1 MTDTTAFRMLRP
13 GPEVRATNGKP
24 DTLTGHLAVFNQW
37 ARIDSV
43 KEGRFLER
51 IAPGA
56 FTKTIQENRDSMR
69 VLFQHGKDPQ
79 VADKPLGM
87 IEALEEDDTG
97 VRYDVPLFDTNYNR
111 ELLPG
116 LRAGAYGSS
125 FRFGVP
131 KGRDEWNYSP
141 ERSEANPEGWK
152 ERTIRELR
160 MMEFGPVTFPAYAG
174 ATAGVRSMRSITDDL
189 LRIARMDVED
199 LDTLAQMIMCGKQYI
214 DEQDEPG
221 DQANIPVMTDILATL
236 TKLMAYEATED
247 EGAEP
252 EDEEMSSA
260 APRHGSGTNAPPDD
274 AETDSHLVPGRR
286 VSLYGVKRKEKAWQ
300 LQ

>member
-56 FTKTIQENRDSMR
+56 FTKTIQENRDGMR

-79 VADKPLGM
+79 IADKPLGP

-97 VRYDVPLFDTNYNR
+97 VRYDVALLDTSYNR
-111 ELLPG
+111 ELVPG
-116 LRAGAYGSS
+116 LRAGLYGSS

-131 KGRDEWNYSP
+131 KGRDEWNRSP
-141 ERSEANPEGWK
+141 ERSEANPDGWP

-189 LRIARMDVED
+189 LRIARMDIED
-199 LDTLAQMIMCGKQYI
+199 LDTLAQMIQLAKVFI

-221 DQANIPVMTDILATL
+221 DQKNIPVMEGVVETL
-236 TKLMAYEATED
+236 VGLMPYDVAED
-247 EGAEP
+247 EPDEP
-252 EDEEMSSA
+252 EDELSSA
-260 APRHGSGTNAPPDD
+260 APRNGSGTNAPPDD

>member
-13 GPEVRATNGKP
+13 GPEVRAANGKP

-37 ARIDSV
+37 ARIDSL
-43 KEGRFLER
+43 KEGRFLEQ

-56 FTKTIQENRDSMR
+56 FSKTITENRDSMR
-69 VLFQHGKDPQ
+69 VLFQHGKDPV

-87 IEALEEDDTG
+87 IEALEEDDNG

-131 KGRDEWNYSP
+131 KGRDEWNRSP
-141 ERSEANPEGWK
+141 ERSEANPDGWP

-189 LRIARMDVED
+189 LQVARMDTED
-199 LDTLAQMIMCGKQYI
+199 LSNLAQMIICGKQYI
-214 DEQDEPG
+214 DDQDEPG
-221 DQANIPVMTDILATL
+221 DQANIPTMEGVLQTL
-236 TKLMAYEATED
+236 TVLMGYEATED
-247 EGAEP
+247 EGTEP

-260 APRHGSGTNAPPDD
+260 GPRNGSGANAPPDD
-274 AETDSHLVPGRR
+274 AGAELHLVPGRR
-286 VSLYGVKRKEKAWQ
+286 VSLYGMSRKEKPWR
-300 LQ
+300 LP